1 MSIRCIALL
10 AVCATLSAVASCSDS
25 HSTSP
30 GDTTNADATVRLVN
44 STDAALDLRQSNLV
58 VDGGGNLAFGEGTPC
73 AKVNAANPQLTVTIS
88 GSKSN
93 LAGFDPSFDAGRS
106 YTIVAF
112 PGGGSATS
120 FAILLNAFQPTSSTA
135 GFRVLNANS
144 NPAAL
149 DAFVTNPGAALATRT
164 TSNTVAG
171 TASAFVGVAA
181 GMRQI
186 RLTPAGSHTVVLD
199 AGSIRLNAGTS
210 YTIIVAPAAPGQSA
224 LRAILVSAC

>member
-10 AVCATLSAVASCSDS
+10 GVCATLSAVASCSDS

-30 GDTTNADATVRLVN
+30 GDTTKVDATVRLAN
-44 STDAALDLRQSNLV
+44 ATDAALDFKENGSV
-58 VDGGGNLAFGEGTPC
+58 VDGGGNLAFGAGTPC
-73 AKVNAANPQLTVTIS
+73 TNVNAADPQLTVTVA
-88 GSKSN
+88 GGKSN
-93 LAGFDPSFDAGRS
+93 LAGFDPSLDAGNS

-120 FAILLNAFQPTSSTA
+120 FAFLLNAFRPPVGTA
-135 GFRVLNANS
+135 GFRVLNTTS
-144 NPAAL
+144 DPTAL

-199 AGSIRLNAGTS
+199 AGSSRLNAGAS
-210 YTIIVAPAAPGQSA
+210 YTIIVAPAAPGKSG
-224 LRAILVSAC
+224 LRAILASAC

>member
-1 MSIRCIALL
+1 MSIRSIVSP
-10 AVCATLSAVASCSDS
+10 AVCATLAVLAACSDP

-30 GDTTNADATVRLVN
+30 ADSSNADATVRLVN
-44 STDAALDLRQSNLV
+44 ATDAALDLRQGSSV
-58 VDGGGNLAFGEGTPC
+58 VDGGDNLPFGTGTPC
-73 AKVNAANPQLTVTIS
+73 TKVSAPDPQLAVTPA
-88 GSKSN
+88 GNKSN
-93 LAGFDPSFDAGRS
+93 LAGFDPSFDPGRS

-120 FAILLNAFQPTSSTA
+120 FAMLLNAFQPTSSTA
-135 GFRVLNANS
+135 GFRVLNATS
-144 NPAAL
+144 DPAAL
-149 DAFVTNPGAALATRT
+149 DAFVTNPGAALSTRT
-164 TSNTVAG
+164 TSNTAPG

-199 AGSIRLNAGTS
+199 AGANRLNAGTS
-210 YTIIVAPAAPGQSA
+210 YTIIVAPAAPGTSA